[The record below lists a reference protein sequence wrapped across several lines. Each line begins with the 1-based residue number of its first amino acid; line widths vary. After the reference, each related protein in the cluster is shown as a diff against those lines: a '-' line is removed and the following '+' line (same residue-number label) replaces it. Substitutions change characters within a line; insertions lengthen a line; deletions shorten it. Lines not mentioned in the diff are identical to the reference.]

1 MSVQIVLDLTEDFNA
16 DSLVQIDT
24 GGFDYA
30 VAQVVSPMEAIVFK
44 HSNDSGAVQ
53 SVSDGSA
60 ISATNFVTVQG
71 VDLSSGTAVTSLAT
85 DGLVRFQSIGRYLQ
99 FSSTSPS
106 VTVGKL
112 LVRLYKIH

>member
-16 DSLVQIDT
+16 DADVKIDT

-30 VAQVVSPMEAIVFK
+30 VVQIVSPTGAIAFQTT
-44 HSNDSGAVQ
+44 NDSGAVQ

-60 ISATNFVTVQG
+60 ISATNFSSVQG
-71 VDLSSGTAVTSLAT
+71 LVLASQTYASSTIASAIVKFEG
-85 DGLVRFQSIGRYLQ
+85 IGRYLQ
-99 FSSTSPS
+99 LSGSG
-106 VTVGKL
+106 VTATKL